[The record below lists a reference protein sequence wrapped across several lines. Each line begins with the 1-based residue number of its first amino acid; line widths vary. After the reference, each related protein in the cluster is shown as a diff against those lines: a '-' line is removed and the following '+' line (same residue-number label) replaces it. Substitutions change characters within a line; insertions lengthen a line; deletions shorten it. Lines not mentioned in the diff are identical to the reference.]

1 VIFPT
6 GSSMRSADGTNAPM
20 EKSAIVRCSPTS
32 HVLPR
37 RELLSTAAKRS
48 KFCSPRASVGQL
60 DRCDVRPAAV
70 SEQARNRH
78 PKEQIELRQPGLTA
92 HRWFTIFRRP
102 LSLLDKNSLI
112 CEDLR
117 VQCHNPGVE

>member
-6 GSSMRSADGTNAPM
+6 GSSMRSAEGTNAPM
-20 EKSAIVRCSPTS
+20 EKSAIVSCSPTS
-32 HVLPR
+32 HVYLAGSC
-37 RELLSTAAKRS
+37 LSTAAKRS

-60 DRCDVRPAAV
+60 DRCDVRPAAL

-78 PKEQIELRQPGLTA
+78 PKNKWQPGLTA
-92 HRWFTIFRRP
+92 HRWFTIFRLP